1 MNISLYKW
9 SIHNVDTFF
18 ATLLHRAVLPDIVNT
33 NKFLYTY
40 GLCIDLL
47 SQNKPY
53 IKNKNINKIK
63 NMINLFTLEDFSV
76 DLKCFMICYFFKI
89 QRYLFLMRKYVR
101 YFKFKHT
108 QVFDNNLDF
117 YQHPL
122 EENKKF
128 VINLKCTTMV
138 FKFRIHDLIK
148 LIVENLTTT
157 FDNDS
162 LVLVNTPLIAKNP
175 YTNTPFKLN
184 ELYNIY
190 FFAKSKQIVLPL
202 FFEEL
207 FKCQFCA
214 DTFLLNCEAQL
225 RDYTI
230 THFNDTFD
238 LNVKYRMTCEMFNR
252 FGKLYD
258 ENASFSDKSKI
269 VNKYKDQLIHY
280 LHSEYSFLPSKKEK
294 HNKALQDYYIN
305 DNSWFLAGRSTTLR
319 RRRRNAI
326 APSNFRPRSILDLLD
341 RTESL
346 LLENRENPE
355 TQSVESETIT
365 TDPALHN
372 STNVLIDMGEVY
384 PSTED
389 NVDEH
394 NIFDTLFNAV
404 EDEDDTEGTEETE
417 NEYQQLIDQRDDNEL
432 EEMDL

>member
-53 IKNKNINKIK
+53 IKNKNINKIQ
-63 NMINLFTLEDFSV
+63 NMIHLFTLDDFSI

-89 QRYLFLMRKYVR
+89 QRYLFLMKRCVR
-101 YFKFKHT
+101 RFKFKKT
-108 QVFDNNLDF
+108 TIFDNNLDF
-117 YQHPL
+117 YQHSL
-122 EENKKF
+122 DENKKF
-128 VINLKCTTMV
+128 VINLKCDTMI

-148 LIVENLTTT
+148 LIIENLTTT
-157 FDNDS
+157 LDHYS
-162 LVLVNTPLIAKNP
+162 LVLINNPLIAKNP
-175 YTNTPFKLN
+175 YTNTTFKLN

-190 FFAKSKQIVLPL
+190 FFAKSKQISIPL

-207 FKCQFCA
+207 FKCQFCVH
-214 DTFLLNCEAQL
+214 TFLLNNEAQL

-230 THFNDTFD
+230 THFNNNFD
-238 LNVKYRMTCEMFNR
+238 LNVKYRMTCEMFHK

-258 ENASFSDKSKI
+258 ENASVSDKTKT
-269 VNKYKDQLIHY
+269 VEKYKDQLIHY
-280 LHSEYSFLPSKKEK
+280 LHSEYSYLPAKKEIHTK
-294 HNKALQDYYIN
+294 FIQDYYMN
-305 DNSWFLAGRSTTLR
+305 DSSWLFSRRLPALR

-326 APSNFRPRSILDLLD
+326 TPSLSSSSGSILNLLE

-346 LLENRENPE
+346 LLENTE
-355 TQSVESETIT
+355 TPNTNSETTIEPSQ
-365 TDPALHN
+365 TDPILNN
-372 STNVLIDMGEVY
+372 STNVLVDMGEVY
-384 PSTED
+384 PRTD
-389 NVDEH
+389 NNVNEH
-394 NIFDTLFNAV
+394 NIFDTLFN
-404 EDEDDTEGTEETE
+404 DDDTEGTE
-417 NEYQQLIDQRDDNEL
+417 NDYHQLIDQENSTDL